1 MSYDSSNLTTPDIKW
16 LGVRPT
22 DLDRYRIPPEC
33 RLPMTDSDI
42 KTGKDLLQADFITK
56 NPEWVKEL
64 ELMIKTKEKAEI
76 QVLLVHSLY
85 YSDCLTRHKFTCS
98 SACSTDSVLL

>member
-22 DLDRYRIPPEC
+22 DLDRYKIPPEC

-56 NPEWVKEL
+56 NPQWVREL

-76 QVLLVHSLY
+76 QVHFEVAYTAVHSG
-85 YSDCLTRHKFTCS
+85 
-98 SACSTDSVLL
+98 